1 MTGLLPD
8 ICRPPLLPDAHQEG
22 AVNFPVSFLD
32 EQRPCER
39 DATAQAVV
47 AERLPLEL
55 PREVASIGLELVL
68 LVVQPPQE
76 GATLFVRF

>member
-1 MTGLLPD
+1 
-8 ICRPPLLPDAHQEG
+8 
-22 AVNFPVSFLD
+22 
-32 EQRPCER
+32 
-39 DATAQAVV
+39 VV